1 MTEINKPIRFNKDLA
16 KKIQQETMDD
26 MGPADSQGVEVKSP
40 GKMWWF
46 TIKGEKFE
54 DLLQVP
60 TTKLYDPDGELQEYI
75 IFVEDR
81 ALREKIFSKA
91 DDNITWK
98 ALVRCINMYGTEFLW
113 LPSVKSKSNSKVASQ
128 SARKAI
134 ERGVNNN
141 WIKCRGKDG
150 SVGWQSWSHPGT
162 DTIPEWSKMQD
173 EEIINQVFDGKII
186 TSLDHEALIRN
197 VGGQV

>member
-81 ALREKIFSKA
+81 ALREKI
-91 DDNITWK
+91 
-98 ALVRCINMYGTEFLW
+98 L
-113 LPSVKSKSNSKVASQ
+113 
-128 SARKAI
+128 
-134 ERGVNNN
+134 
-141 WIKCRGKDG
+141 IKLMTILHGK
-150 SVGWQSWSHPGT
+150 
-162 DTIPEWSKMQD
+162 
-173 EEIINQVFDGKII
+173 
-186 TSLDHEALIRN
+186 L
-197 VGGQV
+197 